1 MPAQATFIALSD
13 AGTKQL
19 CMSADFV
26 WHLACRYCSISQGE
40 FHQLDAIVSKG
51 AAQQVVTSGA
61 LPPLVIDMVPYR
73 MKFAEKTSRLMSP
86 FSKDETGHES

>member
-1 MPAQATFIALSD
+1 MMINLKS
-13 AGTKQL
+13 GTKTRRL
-19 CMSADFV
+19 S
-26 WHLACRYCSISQGE
+26 LLSYN
-40 FHQLDAIVSKG
+40 KG

-61 LPPLVIDMVPYR
+61 LPPVVIEMVPYR